1 MPFSI
6 TFRSR
11 RPAAVPG
18 HTQLP
23 ALSPPVSTA
32 GSRGLHPETRR
43 LALGERGIADLIAPA
58 VVEIGRDWLRLD
70 GGYARAIYLSA
81 LPREVPDGWLAP
93 LVGFDEP
100 LELSQHIVPLDT
112 ARMIRDLGNR
122 LNGFEASRR
131 LAERLGRLPDA
142 GRAMGMEDVAE
153 VQEQLTRGEERL
165 FAVGHYLLV
174 RAPSLAALN
183 DLTERLEKVLG
194 RMQVQS
200 RVAIHEQDSAFHAC
214 LPEGQDRLGLTQ
226 TLTSSA
232 MAASFPFD
240 GGTLAHR
247 GGVFYGL
254 ARQSL
259 VIFDPFDRG
268 LTNAN
273 AVVIAPSGAGKSYFT
288 KLLALRNL
296 EAGVD
301 FFIIDP
307 EDEYRRLC
315 EAVGGQY
322 VRLALASDQAINPFD
337 LPLPGEGEPA
347 GEARDP
353 VAEQIDAIITLC
365 GLMLASPGKD
375 LDPEERAILDRALYE
390 TYAAAGILPG
400 DPDSWRRE
408 APGVGD
414 LAARLE
420 QTPGQVAASLA
431 VRLSLYGTGSL
442 AGLFNRRTNVDLDGR
457 FVVFS
462 IQRLDKKLQPLAIHT
477 IAAYVWGRIRRSK
490 HPRRLVVDEG
500 WKLLQHPAG
509 ADFLQA
515 MYRQARKYELGVD
528 LITHRAEDLRDS
540 EHGDAILANAAVKVV
555 LRQTETTIGAVAK
568 LFELT
573 PAEERYLLGARKGE
587 GLFFA
592 RGGRIPLRVVASPAE
607 DELATSDPRQIAAL
621 EAAAHELRAAADR
634 GDKGQAV
641 ARREDVKVTVTATT
655 TRPAT
660 SVGYR
665 PAGGG
670 R

>member
-1 MPFSI
+1 MLFSI
-6 TFRSR
+6 TFRRQPS
-11 RPAAVPG
+11 AVTSG
-18 HTQLP
+18 HTRAP
-23 ALSPPVSTA
+23 APSAPASL
-32 GSRGLHPETRR
+32 GDGRGLRPETRR
-43 LALGERGIADLIAPA
+43 LALGRRGIADLIAPA
-58 VVEIGRDWLRLD
+58 AVEIGRDWLRLD
-70 GGYARAIYLSA
+70 GGYARALYLSA

-122 LNGFEASRR
+122 LNGLEASRR

-174 RAPSLAALN
+174 RAPSRAALN
-183 DLTERLEKVLG
+183 DLTERVEKVLG

-200 RVAIHEQDSAFHAC
+200 RVATREQDSAFHAC

-232 MAASFPFD
+232 LAASFPFD

-247 GGVFYGL
+247 EGVFYGL

-353 VAEQIDAIITLC
+353 VAEQVDSLITLC
-365 GLMLASPGKD
+365 GLMLAVPGKE
-375 LDPEERAILDRALYE
+375 LDPEERAILDKALYE
-390 TYAAAGILPG
+390 TYAAAGIHPG
-400 DPDSWRRE
+400 DPDSWGRE
-408 APGVGD
+408 APLLGD

-420 QTPGQVAASLA
+420 QMPGRVAASLA
-431 VRLSLYGTGSL
+431 VRLSLYATGSL

-477 IAAYVWGRIRRSK
+477 IAAYVWGRIRRSRR
-490 HPRRLVVDEG
+490 PRRLVVDEG

-528 LITHRAEDLRDS
+528 LITHRAEDLRNS

-592 RGGRIPLRVVASPAE
+592 RGGRIPLQVVASPAE
-607 DELATSDPRQIAAL
+607 NELATSDPRQIAAL
-621 EAAAHELRAAADR
+621 EAAARTARDATNRGKGGRVTALQGDGEAVLTAAT
-634 GDKGQAV
+634 
-641 ARREDVKVTVTATT
+641 ARR
-655 TRPAT
+655 AT